1 MLMNIFSAL
10 RVYASKWNPTAK
22 RPFTPEEI
30 NAVSLAKVKNSQ
42 YGLSVEFFMKTG
54 GTTYIP
60 LDQNSTLVEGDV
72 VDLTKA
78 QVVTLSRPG
87 DDDIYRVLI

>member
-1 MLMNIFSAL
+1 MNIFSAL
-10 RVYASKWNPTAK
+10 RIYASKWIPTGK

-30 NAVSLAKVKNSQ
+30 NAVSLAKVKDSQ
-42 YGLSVEFFMKTG
+42 YGLSVEFFMKAG

-60 LDQNSTLVEGDV
+60 LDQNSTLVAGDV

-78 QVVTLSRPG
+78 QIVTLSRPG
-87 DDDIYRVLI
+87 DEDIHRVLI